1 MGKDI
6 YRRIAAYVGAAA
18 AVLLGTVF
26 LYTYIL
32 VSAVIPS
39 ESMENTMMTGDRII
53 GSRLA
58 YKLGKDP
65 ERLDIVI
72 FYAPDLEKTPYI
84 KRIIGL
90 PGDCVEIKGGK
101 VYVNGEELEE
111 PYIREEMDEE
121 EDMEFHVPEGQY
133 FMLGDN
139 RNVSLD
145 SRYWEDPF
153 VEKEEIIAKAIF
165 KYWKGISKL

>member
-6 YRRIAAYVGAAA
+6 CRRIAAYVGAAS

-90 PGDCVEIKGGK
+90 PEDCVEIKGGK